1 MLLRAIL
8 SGSVWN
14 GFLLGRAK
22 KVLAGFVEV
31 WMVMVISFG
40 SVPFSLTSSPSRI
53 SGIILSSCHLM
64 KRDQSKWPRCLLWHG
79 WLPGIS
85 SLCQRDPWA
94 ASFGQLADLALGS
107 SLGAYPAGDA
117 HLWVAPA
124 FWDADDLA
132 LEMVYRS
139 FLWTDGCREMYPV
152 GGFEVAGSGVYF
164 PAPEAF
170 LLGWVR
176 GVFEEYGDERV
187 DRCRAFMSVPGPF
200 QSVQRAGALL
210 WLFRII
216 ILFTLA
222 LIILMLLVLLVGCLI
237 MGPYPSLFLWSGC
250 GEGTCSPFC

>member
-8 SGSVWN
+8 SGGVWN
-14 GFLLGRAK
+14 GILLGRAK
-22 KVLAGFVEV
+22 KVPCRFCGGKDGDGHFV
-31 WMVMVISFG
+31 W

-53 SGIILSSCHLM
+53 SGIILSSCLLM
-64 KRDQSKWPRCLLWHG
+64 KRDQSKWPRSLLRYG

-139 FLWTDGCREMYPV
+139 FLWTDGCREMYPCW
-152 GGFEVAGSGVYF
+152 
-164 PAPEAF
+164 
-170 LLGWVR
+170 WV
-176 GVFEEYGDERV
+176 
-187 DRCRAFMSVPGPF
+187 
-200 QSVQRAGALL
+200 
-210 WLFRII
+210 
-216 ILFTLA
+216 
-222 LIILMLLVLLVGCLI
+222 
-237 MGPYPSLFLWSGC
+237 
-250 GEGTCSPFC
+250 